1 MRVEFSNKAYLP
13 AKGCPHL
20 SRRSLLVQAALGFAA
35 AMEAARAQTQPL
47 IGALREAQ
55 RRGRPLQLPPGVTHL
70 QSLELPSGARLLG
83 APEGST
89 LRLVGAGPLLYA
101 KGARDITIE
110 SVTFEGSGAAAR
122 ARGLLEFEDVAKLSI
137 RGCALRHSSA
147 NGLRLLRCG
156 GVLAQNRIEN
166 MREAA
171 IFSLDG
177 QGFDIDGNTI
187 LDCGD
192 NGVLVWTSSP
202 GAHAGSRVRNNRIED
217 IGNFS
222 GGDGPNGNGVG
233 VFRAGSVR
241 VENNRIRRCA
251 YTAVRNNAGSDV
263 EVIGNDCK
271 SLGERA
277 MYAEFGAKRAIFR
290 DNRIEDAGAGISITN
305 ARDGTDGGAATG
317 NTIVGLFERH
327 PDPAFGPSMFW
338 QTGIAGERNCD
349 ISGNTVVGPAWIGVM
364 LAGPRDN
371 VSVEG
376 NRVVG
381 ADFGI
386 GFLAG
391 RALGE
396 SRIIRNRIEG
406 ARKAAIAAFDG
417 PNPLPG
423 DILSPAGASRSVR
436 GMRIEGNETR

>member
-1 MRVEFSNKAYLP
+1 MRVEFSNKAPLP

-55 RRGRPLQLPPGVTHL
+55 SRGRPLQLPAGVTHL

-271 SLGERA
+271 SLGER
-277 MYAEFGAKRAIFR
+277 GC
-290 DNRIEDAGAGISITN
+290 DA
-305 ARDGTDGGAATG
+305 R
-317 NTIVGLFERH
+317 
-327 PDPAFGPSMFW
+327 
-338 QTGIAGERNCD
+338 
-349 ISGNTVVGPAWIGVM
+349 
-364 LAGPRDN
+364 
-371 VSVEG
+371 
-376 NRVVG
+376 
-381 ADFGI
+381 
-386 GFLAG
+386 
-391 RALGE
+391 
-396 SRIIRNRIEG
+396 
-406 ARKAAIAAFDG
+406 
-417 PNPLPG
+417 
-423 DILSPAGASRSVR
+423 
-436 GMRIEGNETR
+436 